1 MSESESIG
9 DRRLL
14 LDYLRQEQ
22 GRTSVNA
29 GCATGACG
37 TCTVLTAGG
46 PVRSCLVLA
55 RDADQLDVRTL
66 EDVTLTPLGSTIAD
80 AFGRNHALQCGYCT
94 PGFMLLAIDM
104 VESGESLS
112 SHSLRELVSGN
123 LCRCTGY
130 TPIISA
136 MQEIAEAADLWVLDE
151 EIADDLV

>member
-14 LDYLRQEQ
+14 LDQLRQEQ
-22 GRTSVNA
+22 GRTSVNS

-37 TCTVLTAGG
+37 TCTVLSAGG

-55 RDADQLDVRTL
+55 RDAEQLKIRTL
-66 EDVTLTPLGSTIAD
+66 EDVTLTPLGLAVAD
-80 AFGRNHALQCGYCT
+80 AFRRNHALQCGYCT

-104 VESGESLS
+104 VESGEPQST
-112 SHSLRELVSGN
+112 HSLRELVSGN

-136 MQEIAEAADLWVLDE
+136 MREIAEAAGVWVLEE
-151 EIADDLV
+151 EITDDLV